1 MKKLFPYFKG
11 SRLQGVL
18 APLFKMLEAT
28 LELIVPL
35 IVASIID
42 NAIPSRDNNLLI
54 KLSIQLILLGL
65 VGFAFSVTAQYFSA
79 STAVSF
85 VKRVK
90 NDAYRKI
97 HSLSYFQGESLST
110 STLITKLTSDM
121 DSVQTGVNLT
131 LRLLLRSPFVVIGA
145 CFMAFRVDVKSA
157 TGFGVAVP
165 LLGAV
170 VLLIMAIT
178 LPLYSKVREA
188 LDRVLLS
195 VRENITGTRVI
206 RAFGIEEQENIEFKK
221 KNDNLTALEL
231 KSGRIFA
238 LLNPVTCLI
247 VNTAIAVLIYMG
259 AQRTFS
265 GAITCGAVV
274 ALYNYMSQILVELI
288 KFANL
293 TVTVT
298 KSVACANR
306 VSSLLEI
313 ETTEKLEKIIEKNT
327 KKYIEFDNVAFAYE
341 GASENLFENVS
352 FSVNEGQTLG
362 IIGSTGSGK
371 TTLVKLLAGMLRATR
386 GNVFVNGKNL
396 NALKSREIL
405 ENVAFVEQK
414 PLLFSGTVRSNLLMA
429 KKDASEEEIKSA
441 LNCAQALSFVMEKQ
455 GGLDAVV
462 EQGGRNF
469 SGGQKQR
476 IAVARGLLKNAEILV
491 LDDSSSALDNLT
503 DSEMRRAVSKLDYKA
518 VFIVS
523 QRTGSIMNADKI
535 ILLDNGK
542 AFVGTHKGL
551 LETNETYR
559 EIHLSQFE
567 QEDENG

>member
-1 MKKLFPYFKG
+1 MKRLFPYFKG
-11 SRLQGVL
+11 SRLQGIL
-18 APLFKMLEAT
+18 APLFKMFEAT

-90 NDAYRKI
+90 NDVYRKI

-145 CFMAFRVDVKSA
+145 CFMAFQVDVKSA
-157 TGFGVAVP
+157 TGFGVTVP
-165 LLGAV
+165 LLGTV

-274 ALYNYMSQILVELI
+274 ALYNYMSQILAELI

-298 KSVACANR
+298 KSVACAKR

-313 ETTEKLEKIIEKNT
+313 ETTEELEKIIEKT
-327 KKYIEFDNVAFAYE
+327 TEKYVEFENVFFAYE

-396 NALKSREIL
+396 NASKSREIL

-455 GGLDAVV
+455 GGLDKVV

-503 DSEMRRAVSKLDYKA
+503 DSEMRRAISKLDYKA

-542 AFVGTHKGL
+542 AFVGTHNEL

>member
-1 MKKLFPYFKG
+1 MKRLFPYFKG
-11 SRLQGVL
+11 SRLQGIL

-85 VKRVK
+85 VKRIK
-90 NDAYRKI
+90 NDVYRKI
-97 HSLSYFQGESLST
+97 HSLSYFQGESLGT
-110 STLITKLTSDM
+110 STLITRLTSDM

-298 KSVACANR
+298 KSVACAKR

-313 ETTEKLEKIIEKNT
+313 ETTEELEKIIEKIT
-327 KKYIEFDNVAFAYE
+327 EKYIEFDNVAFAYE

-396 NALKSREIL
+396 NTLKSREIL

-455 GGLDAVV
+455 GGLDTVV

-503 DSEMRRAVSKLDYKA
+503 DSEMRRAISKLDYKA

-542 AFVGTHKGL
+542 AFVGTHNEL

>member
-1 MKKLFPYFKG
+1 MKRLFPYFKG

-79 STAVSF
+79 ITAVSF

-90 NDAYRKI
+90 NDVYRKI